1 MDPRPYTQSTSNE
14 AKLILAIQAI
24 SNDASLS
31 ERKAAE
37 LYGVDRMLLNR
48 RRTGMA
54 ARRDCQANSK
64 KLTKLEE
71 EVIVEHIIE
80 LDSRGFSPSLAAVRD
95 MANTLLRE
103 RSAPQIGQNWPSNFV
118 ARTPSIKTRLNRPY
132 DYRRARCEDPEII
145 SRWFELV
152 QSVVRDYGIAKE
164 DIFNFDETG
173 FQMGVISSQM
183 VVTGTERRNRPK
195 AVQPGDREW
204 VTVIQGVCAAGWSIP
219 PYIILKAKHH
229 QSVWYSEE
237 IPKDWMLAVSDN
249 GWTTNEH
256 GIEWIKHFNSYT
268 KARCVGSWRL
278 LILDGHESHHSPEF
292 LRLCKE
298 NRIIALCMPAHA
310 SHILQP
316 LDVGCFSPLKRAYGT
331 QISQS
336 ICYGINHITKESFL
350 PAFKAA
356 YDKSITMS
364 NIHAGFRAT
373 GLVPFEP
380 DTVLSQLD
388 VKLRTPT
395 PEQEAPTTTIWTAKT
410 PSNSYEFNA
419 QKQLLCTRIQNHQNS
434 SPSAILELVEQLN
447 KGHTKMAHL
456 NAIQRSR
463 TAALEQAVKEITQ
476 RKQRKKKRIQA
487 GGALL
492 VAQGIEMAS
501 STVGGGK
508 KPHEEPSADGKASRV
523 RRCARCKT
531 AGHNS
536 RTCKS
541 DVEGT

>member
-1 MDPRPYTQSTSNE
+1 MAPQPSTRSGSNE
-14 AKLILAIQAI
+14 AQTILACQALK
-24 SNDASLS
+24 NDASIS
-31 ERKAAE
+31 VRQAAE
-37 LYGVDRMLLNR
+37 LYRVERTRIR
-48 RRTGMA
+48 RRRAGVA
-54 ARRDCQANSK
+54 SRRDCEANSK
-64 KLTKLEE
+64 RLTKLEE
-71 EVIVEHIIE
+71 EVIIEFIID
-80 LDSRGFSPSLAAVRD
+80 LDARGFSPTLAAVRD
-95 MANTLLRE
+95 MANSVLRT
-103 RSAPQIGQNWPSNFV
+103 RNAGQVGQNWPSNFV

-132 DYRRARCEDPEII
+132 DYRRAKCEDPDII
-145 SRWFELV
+145 GRWFELV
-152 QSVVRDYGIAKE
+152 QSVVRDYGIANE

-173 FQMGVISSQM
+173 FQMGVISSQT

-195 AVQPGDREW
+195 AIQPGDREW
-204 VTVIQGVCAAGWSIP
+204 VTVIQGVCAAGWPIP
-219 PYIILKAKHH
+219 PYVILKAKHH
-229 QSVWYSEE
+229 QSVWYSKE
-237 IPKDWMLAVSDN
+237 IPEDWMLAVSDN

-268 KARCVGSWRL
+268 KARCIGSWRL

-292 LRLCKE
+292 LLLCKE

-356 YDKSITMS
+356 YEKSITTS

-373 GLVPFEP
+373 GLVPFDP

-395 PEQEAPTTTIWTAKT
+395 PEAPTTTIWTSKT
-410 PSNSYEFNA
+410 PSNSYEFDA
-419 QKQLLCTRIQNHQNS
+419 QKQLLCTRIQTHQNS
-434 SPSAILELVEQLN
+434 SPSAILEMVEQFN

-456 NAIQRSR
+456 NAIQLAR
-463 TAALEQAVKEITQ
+463 TAALEQAVKDLTE

-492 VAQGIEMAS
+492 VAQGIQMAS
-501 STVGGGK
+501 TAVGGSK
-508 KPHEEPSADGKASRV
+508 RPHEEPSADGKASRV

-531 AGHNS
+531 PGHNS

-541 DVEGT
+541 DGEGTQ